1 MRIGGDRRRR
11 AWFVV
16 AAVDSTGIGLMVA
29 CSFPDVTFAPGSGGE
44 AGPTNEGSAS
54 ESGTDASVLIDG
66 SDPDALIVR
75 DAGQAIDASG
85 CQPSDCDCD
94 KDNYKSAAKAG
105 CVDAGVDA
113 GPLDCNDFDS
123 RYHPGQGFVPDKP
136 TPPGT
141 GDWDCN
147 TRIDHLYAANLD
159 CTKVNPGA
167 TCDGT
172 FGFEDNPGCGESGTY
187 VKCKTSGGIGPVLA
201 TCIVESRSLGTT
213 QACK

>member
-1 MRIGGDRRRR
+1 MRIGVVRRRK
-11 AWFVV
+11 ALLVV
-16 AAVDSTGIGLMVA
+16 AAGASTAIGLMVA
-29 CSFPDVTFAPGSGGE
+29 CSFPDVTFAPSSVT
-44 AGPTNEGSAS
+44 PEGSTPDV
-54 ESGTDASVLIDG
+54 GTDAFVLIDG

-75 DAGQAIDASG
+75 DAGQAIDSSA

-94 KDNYKSAAKAG
+94 KDDYKSAAKAG

-123 RYHPGQGFVPDKP
+123 RYHPGQKFVPYKP

-141 GDWDCN
+141 ADWNCNNQVERLYESTVDCS
-147 TRIDHLYAANLD
+147 
-159 CTKVNPGA
+159 KVAPGA

-172 FGFEDNPGCGESGTY
+172 FGFEDNPGCGDTGTF

-201 TCIVESRSLGTT
+201 TCIVDSRTLGET